1 MKWLRTYF
9 LRCAQEKTEAKWCPC
24 SPPILSPSSPSAHR
38 AIIGNKASN
47 RIAVDFM
54 LDKACLNSL
63 HFYGM
68 PSSNQGIMDLIQI
81 QCNELVSSKFTS
93 RAKSYSIEML
103 LYIEV
108 EMEARK

>member
-24 SPPILSPSSPSAHR
+24 SPPILSPSSPSSAHR

-47 RIAVDFM
+47 RTVVDFM
-54 LDKACLNSL
+54 LDKARLNPL

-68 PSSNQGIMDLIQI
+68 PSSNQGRMDLIQSGATGWY
-81 QCNELVSSKFTS
+81 QDSPLFFSFSSKVLFEKRFS
-93 RAKSYSIEML
+93 CISK
-103 LYIEV
+103 
-108 EMEARK
+108 